1 MKTRYTKSQIVDA
14 ISFWHNELLRE
25 SLEPKTEAKLKEAAK
40 VFAKAIGAQIKAGG
54 MFRFE
59 DGETPDPLVA
69 IKTTIKKGVSIDN
82 CKKELKKLGMPAEVI
97 DQMAKGY
104 SEWFSKNIFGGD
116 KKAIDNLLKTTEQFN
131 YFANVVFGVWHHDPV
146 LSKLLKKNP
155 PKAGEDKESASSE
168 DTSLNEDDVSLDEGW
183 RIPQPWVAVVK
194 VKNGDYVDFI
204 VYATSEE
211 EAKKKGEDIIKTHK
225 LPDAI
230 VVSAH
235 EKDWDKIETSDDES
249 EWFVNEGESF
259 RANGNEDATI
269 NEDDD
274 LNEVTA
280 TEDNNIV
287 IYTSKWVAWYGT
299 SDDLNAQEHDVRI
312 KNLQSDWVNSKEF
325 NEKDGDHLEKMIKF
339 AEDQGFHVTSIGLPY
354 SGKLVSVDDFLKNSS
369 TGINERY
376 DRYGGFGGY
385 GRKYSSYGSNA
396 PRGAAIGWYCVADVD
411 PACKNMDR
419 NWRFGPIEFTRG
431 VVDFL
436 YPERQYKRGATMLR
450 HKHFKM
456 PNDGDVVELYVGIAS
471 IFDAVKNNDEEA
483 LKKLDMIGINRNISL
498 GLDPE
503 DDYSAQYVLR

>member
-14 ISFWHNELLRE
+14 INFWHNELLRE
-25 SLEPKTEAKLKEAAK
+25 SLEPKTEAKLKDAAK
-40 VFAKAIGAQIKAGG
+40 VFAKAIGNMIKAGG

-69 IKTTIKKGVSIDN
+69 IKTTIKKGVSVEN
-82 CKKELKKLGMPAEVI
+82 CKRELKKLGTPAELI
-97 DQMAKGY
+97 DGMAKAY
-104 SEWFSKNIFGGD
+104 SDWFCKNIFGGD

-131 YFANVVFGVWHHDPV
+131 YFANVVFGVWHRDPT

-155 PKAGEDKESASSE
+155 APSAKSEDNAGEGE
-168 DTSLNEDDVSLDEGW
+168 DLDEG
-183 RIPQPWVAVVK
+183 
-194 VKNGDYVDFI
+194 
-204 VYATSEE
+204 
-211 EAKKKGEDIIKTHK
+211 EA
-225 LPDAI
+225 
-230 VVSAH
+230 
-235 EKDWDKIETSDDES
+235 
-249 EWFVNEGESF
+249 F
-259 RANGNEDATI
+259 RANGTEDAALDEKDDSEK
-269 NEDDD
+269 EDAEGKEEVSEGEDSEASEESTDD
-274 LNEVTA
+274 LDE
-280 TEDNNIV
+280 EDI
-287 IYTSKWVAWYGT
+287 
-299 SDDLNAQEHDVRI
+299 D
-312 KNLQSDWVNSKEF
+312 
-325 NEKDGDHLEKMIKF
+325 
-339 AEDQGFHVTSIGLPY
+339 
-354 SGKLVSVDDFLKNSS
+354 
-369 TGINERY
+369 ERY

-385 GRKYSSYGSNA
+385 GRKYSSYGSSA

-483 LKKLDMIGINRNISL
+483 LKKLDMLGINRNISL

>member
-14 ISFWHNELLRE
+14 INFWHNELLRE

-40 VFAKAIGAQIKAGG
+40 VFAKAIGTQIKARG

-69 IKTTIKKGVSIDN
+69 IKTTIKKGVSVDN

-131 YFANVVFGVWHHDPV
+131 YFANVVFGIWHRDPV

-155 PKAGEDKESASSE
+155 PIDDSAEDKE
-168 DTSLNEDDVSLDEGW
+168 T
-183 RIPQPWVAVVK
+183 
-194 VKNGDYVDFI
+194 VD
-204 VYATSEE
+204 
-211 EAKKKGEDIIKTHK
+211 
-225 LPDAI
+225 
-230 VVSAH
+230 
-235 EKDWDKIETSDDES
+235 
-249 EWFVNEGESF
+249 EGESF
-259 RANGNEDATI
+259 RANGNEDAALDETDA
-269 NEDDD
+269 EDASKDKEDVSEGEEELKESFDEED
-274 LNEVTA
+274 LNRAVGLAPDEQFCLLMGGLYVCKKNGDDIRSLSPEEMQRY
-280 TEDNNIV
+280 TE
-287 IYTSKWVAWYGT
+287 WYEAHPLDT
-299 SDDLNAQEHDVRI
+299 R
-312 KNLQSDWVNSKEF
+312 
-325 NEKDGDHLEKMIKF
+325 
-339 AEDQGFHVTSIGLPY
+339 
-354 SGKLVSVDDFLKNSS
+354 SV
-369 TGINERY
+369 NERD
-376 DRYGGFGGY
+376 DRFGGFGGY
-385 GRKYSSYGSNA
+385 GRKYSSYGSSA

-483 LKKLDMIGINRNISL
+483 LKKLDMLGINRNISL

>member
-14 ISFWHNELLRE
+14 INFWHNELLRE
-25 SLEPKTEAKLKEAAK
+25 SLEPKTEAKLKDAAK
-40 VFAKAIGAQIKAGG
+40 VFAKAIGNMIKAGG

-69 IKTTIKKGVSIDN
+69 IKTTIKKGVSVEN
-82 CKKELKKLGMPAEVI
+82 CKRELKKLGTPAELI
-97 DQMAKGY
+97 DGMAKAY
-104 SEWFSKNIFGGD
+104 SDWFCKNIFGGD

-131 YFANVVFGVWHHDPV
+131 YFANVVFEVWHRDPA
-146 LSKLLKKNP
+146 LSKLLKNNP
-155 PKAGEDKESASSE
+155 PK
-168 DTSLNEDDVSLDEGW
+168 
-183 RIPQPWVAVVK
+183 
-194 VKNGDYVDFI
+194 
-204 VYATSEE
+204 SEE
-211 EAKKKGEDIIKTHK
+211 ADD
-225 LPDAI
+225 L
-230 VVSAH
+230 
-235 EKDWDKIETSDDES
+235 DES
-249 EWFVNEGESF
+249 EPFG
-259 RANGNEDATI
+259 ANGDEDATLD
-269 NEDDD
+269 EDDTDVEDGSDDVNEMD
-274 LNEVTA
+274 LG
-280 TEDNNIV
+280 DGDDIV
-287 IYTSKWVAWYGT
+287 IYLSKWVGWYGT
-299 SDDLNAQEHDVRI
+299 PDDRNAQEHDVRI
-312 KNLQSDWVNSKEF
+312 KKLQSDWVNSKEF

-339 AEDQGFHVTSIGLPY
+339 AEDQGFHVASIGLPY
-354 SGKLVSVDDFLKNSS
+354 SGELVPVDEFLRKMSS
-369 TGINERY
+369 GMNEGY

-385 GRKYSSYGSNA
+385 GRKYSSYGSSA

-419 NWRFGPIEFTRG
+419 NWRFGPLEFTRG

>member
-14 ISFWHNELLRE
+14 ISFWHNELLKE

-69 IKTTIKKGVSIDN
+69 IKTTIKKGVSVDN

-131 YFANVVFGVWHHDPV
+131 YFANVVFGIWHRDPV

-155 PKAGEDKESASSE
+155 PKSEEAGDSSE
-168 DTSLNEDDVSLDEGW
+168 DLD
-183 RIPQPWVAVVK
+183 
-194 VKNGDYVDFI
+194 
-204 VYATSEE
+204 
-211 EAKKKGEDIIKTHK
+211 
-225 LPDAI
+225 
-230 VVSAH
+230 
-235 EKDWDKIETSDDES
+235 
-249 EWFVNEGESF
+249 EGESF
-259 RANGNEDATI
+259 RANGNEDAAI
-269 NEDDD
+269 DEDEDKSEDVDGKEDVSEGEDTEAEQNADD
-274 LNEVTA
+274 LDE
-280 TEDNNIV
+280 EDL
-287 IYTSKWVAWYGT
+287 A
-299 SDDLNAQEHDVRI
+299 
-312 KNLQSDWVNSKEF
+312 
-325 NEKDGDHLEKMIKF
+325 
-339 AEDQGFHVTSIGLPY
+339 
-354 SGKLVSVDDFLKNSS
+354 
-369 TGINERY
+369 ERY

-385 GRKYSSYGSNA
+385 GRKYSSYGSSA

>member
-1 MKTRYTKSQIVDA
+1 MNTRYTKSQIVDA
-14 ISFWHNELLRE
+14 INFWHNELLKE

-40 VFAKAIGAQIKAGG
+40 IFAKAIGAQIKAGG

-69 IKTTIKKGVSIDN
+69 IKTTIKKGVSVDN
-82 CKKELKKLGMPAEVI
+82 CKKELKKLGMPAEI
-97 DQMAKGY
+97 IEPMAKSY

-116 KKAIDNLLKTTEQFN
+116 RKAIDNLLKTTEQFN
-131 YFANVVFGVWHHDPV
+131 YFANVVFGIWHRDPV
-146 LSKLLKKNP
+146 LSKLLKKNVST
-155 PKAGEDKESASSE
+155 GEGAEETSSE
-168 DTSLNEDDVSLDEGW
+168 DLDEG
-183 RIPQPWVAVVK
+183 
-194 VKNGDYVDFI
+194 
-204 VYATSEE
+204 
-211 EAKKKGEDIIKTHK
+211 EAY
-225 LPDAI
+225 
-230 VVSAH
+230 
-235 EKDWDKIETSDDES
+235 
-249 EWFVNEGESF
+249 
-259 RANGNEDATI
+259 RANGNEDAAI

-287 IYTSKWVAWYGT
+287 IYTSKWTAWYGT
-299 SDDLNAQEHDVRI
+299 AEDQNAQEHDPNI
-312 KNLQSDWVNSKEF
+312 KNLEKEWVNSKEF
-325 NEKDGDHLEKMIKF
+325 NTPPSEYEDHLQKMIKF
-339 AEDQGFHVTSIGLPY
+339 AEDRGYHVVGIGLPY
-354 SGKLVSVDDFLKNSS
+354 TGEVVPVDEFISKYQNKVDE
-369 TGINERY
+369 GY
-376 DRYGGFGGY
+376 DRFGGFGGY
-385 GRKYSSYGSNA
+385 GRKYSSYGSSA
-396 PRGAAIGWYCVADVD
+396 PRGEAIGWYCVADVD

-483 LKKLDMIGINRNISL
+483 LKKLDMLGINRNISL

>member
-14 ISFWHNELLRE
+14 INFWHNELLRE

-131 YFANVVFGVWHHDPV
+131 YFANVVFGIWHRDPV

-155 PKAGEDKESASSE
+155 PKNEEASDSSE
-168 DTSLNEDDVSLDEGW
+168 DLD
-183 RIPQPWVAVVK
+183 
-194 VKNGDYVDFI
+194 
-204 VYATSEE
+204 
-211 EAKKKGEDIIKTHK
+211 
-225 LPDAI
+225 
-230 VVSAH
+230 
-235 EKDWDKIETSDDES
+235 
-249 EWFVNEGESF
+249 EGESF
-259 RANGNEDATI
+259 RANGNEDAALDEVDGNEESKEDI
-269 NEDDD
+269 SEVENAENEDDAKPNPKGVKAIKD
-274 LNEVTA
+274 IIKALTGETISDEEA
-280 TEDNNIV
+280 EKIA
-287 IYTSKWVAWYGT
+287 SKPFKLRPDA
-299 SDDLNAQEHDVRI
+299 A
-312 KNLQSDWVNSKEF
+312 KEF
-325 NEKDGDHLEKMIKF
+325 YDFCKNQDLDE
-339 AEDQGFHVTSIGLPY
+339 EDI
-354 SGKLVSVDDFLKNSS
+354 D
-369 TGINERY
+369 ERY

-385 GRKYSSYGSNA
+385 GRKYSSYGSSA